1 MPVPEMPAPSPFSAG
16 APGSVKLD
24 DFGAAIVTSGF
35 RPDYGSWVRFP
46 EAFDEMGF
54 PIQRDGSST
63 VVPGLHFLG
72 VHFQRKRASSLLL
85 GVGEDAKV
93 LAINLVTKRSA
104 E

>member
-1 MPVPEMPAPSPFSAG
+1 
-16 APGSVKLD
+16 VKLD

-46 EAFDEMGF
+46 ETFDEMGF
-54 PIQRDGSST
+54 PIQHDGSST
-63 VVPGLHFLG
+63 VVPGLHFMG

-93 LAINLVTKRSA
+93 LANALVARRS
-104 E
+104 